1 MPRKSKFPRLRVHVR
16 KGRGGQV
23 WTYYFYDMRPDGK
36 PDVPLGN
43 DYEAALAKWD
53 ELHNRKPRIAGTI
66 IEAMEAWERDVLPAY
81 TSDETRKGYTRQ
93 LGRIKG
99 PFGGATWDEIGMP
112 QLKAYLKARTAK
124 TQGNRELA
132 VFSIIWN
139 WSRGEGY
146 TSLPWPAAGMERSKW
161 KNKESARQFEVT
173 DDLFTAVHA
182 EGDQTLQDAMD
193 IASATAIRLKDVV
206 TVLLPAAT
214 TVRVK
219 SIKTGKMID
228 FDVAQS
234 PVLTAIIERRRTYKA
249 DHLMLL
255 STPTGRRVS
264 LRMLRDRYDDAR
276 EKAAAKA
283 REAGKEDLANGIE
296 AMFLRDMRKR
306 AADLAEDIDEATRLL
321 QHSSRRLTETHYRT
335 KPERVRPVR

>member
-36 PDVPLGN
+36 PDIALGS
-43 DYEAALAKWD
+43 DYETALAKWD

-66 IEAMEAWERDVLPAY
+66 LEAMEAWERDVLPNYA
-81 TSDETRKGYTRQ
+81 SDETRKGYTRQ

-99 PFGGATWDEIGMP
+99 PFGGAAWHEVELKD
-112 QLKAYLKARTAK
+112 LKAYLKKRTAK

-139 WSRGEGY
+139 WARGEGY

-161 KNKESARQFEVT
+161 KNKENARQFEVT
-173 DDLFTAVHA
+173 DELFDAVYPL
-182 EGDQTLQDAMD
+182 GDQVLRDAMD
-193 IASATAIRLKDVV
+193 IASSTAIRLKDVV
-206 TVLLPAAT
+206 SVLLPPAL
-214 TVRVK
+214 VLRVK
-219 SIKTGKMID
+219 SSKTGKMVD
-228 FDVAQS
+228 FDASES
-234 PVLTAIIERRRTYKA
+234 PVLVPLIERRRASKA

-255 STPTGRRVS
+255 STPAGRRVS
-264 LRMLRDRYDDAR
+264 LRMLRDRWDDAR
-276 EKAAAKA
+276 EKAAKQA
-283 REAGKEDLANGIE
+283 REDKNEPLAELIE

-306 AADLAEDIDEATRLL
+306 ASDLAESDEDAAKLL
-321 QHSSRRLTETHYRT
+321 QHSSVALTRKHYRT
-335 KPERVRPVR
+335 KPTKLRTVR